1 MKYAWAAALLGIL
14 SVAAALRL
22 PHLAD
27 RPMHADEAVLADKF
41 GTLLETGVY
50 DYDPRDY
57 HGPVLL
63 YATLVPSWLRGIRTY
78 VDLDEQALR
87 IVPVFF
93 GLLLVAMPL
102 LLAWGVGRA
111 EALAAAGL
119 TAVSPAIVYYSRY
132 YIPEMLLVCFLL
144 GVIAFGYLYARTGRA
159 RWAIL
164 AGSCLGLAFAAKE
177 TAALAVLA
185 MAAALALTTR
195 KLGDYR
201 VLALGVGAALVVFVL
216 AITSFFREPGAAVE
230 YIRSFA
236 GYLGRGFGRGPHV
249 HPWHYYAGLM
259 LRSEALVVVLA
270 AVGAAVAL
278 KRRDARLLRFLLWY
292 TAVLLVLYSVIP
304 YKTPWC
310 VLSPLSGMLLLAGAG
325 MVALFRWRKVVFAV
339 VAAAGGRA

>member
-144 GVIAFGYLYARTGRA
+144 GVI
-159 RWAIL
+159 
-164 AGSCLGLAFAAKE
+164 
-177 TAALAVLA
+177 
-185 MAAALALTTR
+185 
-195 KLGDYR
+195 
-201 VLALGVGAALVVFVL
+201 
-216 AITSFFREPGAAVE
+216 
-230 YIRSFA
+230 
-236 GYLGRGFGRGPHV
+236 
-249 HPWHYYAGLM
+249 
-259 LRSEALVVVLA
+259 
-270 AVGAAVAL
+270 
-278 KRRDARLLRFLLWY
+278 
-292 TAVLLVLYSVIP
+292 
-304 YKTPWC
+304 
-310 VLSPLSGMLLLAGAG
+310 
-325 MVALFRWRKVVFAV
+325 
-339 VAAAGGRA
+339 